1 MIKKKSLAEEVAEA
15 LRKDIIK
22 GKYLLDEKLPIEP
35 ELMKRFGVGRSSIR
49 EAIKLLSNA
58 GFLRVQQGLGTFVN
72 CVNAQDGALDERLKR
87 ANIEELQ
94 EVRQLLEMK
103 IAEKAALNRSEV
115 DIAKLRQYLD
125 QRIAYAEAND
135 ILNCIE
141 ADINFHTALAEAS
154 RNELL
159 TDLYQTSSK
168 HVKNWF
174 ISIYTETT
182 DFQVSHPLHEKLLQ
196 HIIKQEAEKAFETVK
211 RIIRHQ
217 Y

>member
-125 QRIAYAEAND
+125 QRISYAEAND